1 MEDFKPATRRVIAAA
16 AEHGLTPDVQRF
28 PAGTA
33 TAQDAADAIGC
44 PVGAIA
50 KSIVVTS
57 DDGPVLVLTSGVN
70 RVDFAKVAQAAGV
83 TGVRRASADEAKQ
96 ATGYAIGGT
105 APFGHPQSLPIL
117 ADVDLMGYA
126 TVWVAAGTP
135 DTVFS
140 ITPDQ
145 LVATTGAPVV
155 EVADR

>member
-1 MEDFKPATRRVIAAA
+1 MDEFKPVTRRVLTAAA
-16 AEHGLTPDVQRF
+16 QHGLTPDIQRY
-28 PAGTA
+28 PAGTR

-44 PVGAIA
+44 VVGAIA

-57 DDGPVLVLTSGVN
+57 DDGPLLVLTSGAN
-70 RVDFAKVAQAAGV
+70 RVDFAKVEDAAGV
-83 TGVRRASADEAKQ
+83 TGVRRASAEEAKQ

-105 APFGHPQSLPIL
+105 APFGHPRHLPIL
-117 ADVDLMGYA
+117 ADVDLMGYE

-145 LVATTGAPVV
+145 LIATTGAPVV
-155 EVADR
+155 EVAVR